1 MTAPTTTR
9 QPASSTR
16 PSGQQAQA
24 QAQRKAYT
32 RRKTRAK
39 AKSEALR
46 QKEAAQV
53 QALPVLRPHAAGIDI
68 GSRSHWVCVGFST
81 EADSCLTQEFPAHTA
96 GLEAIAAFLREHQV
110 NTVALESTGIYWI
123 PLYELLQA
131 EGFEVLLVD
140 PSYSHQLRGRPK
152 TDRRDCQWIYRL
164 HSVGLLA
171 AAFRPDEK
179 TCQLRAYLRQRANVV
194 RQASRH
200 VQHMQKALEQMNL
213 KLTEILSDI
222 TGVTGRSII
231 RAILRGTR
239 APEKLAKYRDKQ
251 CKASE
256 AEIAQALTG
265 SYRAEHLFELK
276 QAYEAWQFSL
286 GQVEKA
292 DAQIALQ
299 LARMKCDRALPPLK
313 RKARPKRRVNS
324 PGFDVRTAL
333 YYVVGLDLTEIE
345 GISELTALTLISEI
359 GPGVSQFAT
368 VKKFCSW
375 LGLCPNWK
383 KTGGRVKSS
392 RTRRGVNRAAQALRL
407 AAQSLHHSQGA
418 LGGFLRRMKGRLGT
432 QAALTATAHKLARI
446 VYLALKHGM
455 TYVRQSQEEYQAQM
469 KEKQIKA
476 LRRKARQLGLEI
488 IEKTSGSVATAVAAS
503 VDG

>member
-1 MTAPTTTR
+1 MATPTTNHH
-9 QPASSTR
+9 QAPASP

-24 QAQRKAYT
+24 QRQAYR

-39 AKSEALR
+39 AKSEACR
-46 QKEAAQV
+46 QQEAAHV
-53 QALPVLRPHAAGIDI
+53 EALPVQHPHAAGIDI
-68 GSRSHWVCVGFST
+68 GSRSHWACVGFT
-81 EADSCLTQEFPAHTA
+81 TDAASCLIQEFPAHTA
-96 GLEAIAAFLREHQV
+96 GLKAIVAFLHEHQV
-110 NTVALESTGIYWI
+110 NTIAMESTGIYWI

-131 EGFEVLLVD
+131 EGFEVFLVD
-140 PSYSHQLRGRPK
+140 PSYSRQLRGRPK

-171 AAFRPDEK
+171 AAFRPDER
-179 TCQLRAYLRQRANVV
+179 TCQLRVYLRQRANLI
-194 RQASRH
+194 RAASRH

-213 KLTEILSDI
+213 KLTEVLSDI
-222 TGVTGRSII
+222 TGVTGRTIL

-265 SYRAEHLFELK
+265 SYREEHLFELK
-276 QAYEAWQFSL
+276 LAYEAWQFTL

-292 DAQIALQ
+292 DGQIALQ
-299 LARMKCDRALPPLK
+299 LGRMRCERALPPLK
-313 RKARPKRRVNS
+313 PKVRPKRRVNS

-345 GISELTALTLISEI
+345 GISELTALTLISEF
-359 GPGVSQFAT
+359 GPGVSRFAT

-375 LGLCPNWK
+375 LGLCPQWQ

-392 RTRRGVNRAAQALRL
+392 RTRRGANRAAQALRL
-407 AAQSLHHSQGA
+407 AAQSLHHSRGA
-418 LGGFLRRMKGRLGT
+418 LGGFLRRMKGRLGA
-432 QAALTATAHKLARI
+432 QAAVTATAHKLARI

-455 TYVRQSQEEYQAQM
+455 TYVRQSQEEYEAQM
-469 KEKQIKA
+469 KEKQLKA

-488 IEKTSGSVATAVAAS
+488 VEKTSDSVAAAVGAS
-503 VDG
+503 VQG